1 MSFVNVAVAGA
12 AVVGSVMASNSASK
26 AAKTA
31 ANAEIAAS
39 EANIAAQERERQRN
53 EAMFAPY
60 VASGERAQ
68 ARLDALYTGEGA
80 YGGPSSYA
88 GAAAN
93 SNAATLEQILMEQNP
108 DMAAY
113 WRSWESGGAKPGG
126 HRDKFGDFAGYV
138 RAERPQ
144 AIAQAQTALGE
155 QTQSYAAQNPSTTI
169 TRNQVEDEIR
179 QSMPYQLSENEF
191 DAQSRITDSAN
202 FDEALRNMWSL
213 DRELGNYSAERGN
226 VEGIEAQGYGR
237 DLASFDAERAAS
249 GARNTEQRQD
259 GQTRAGEARTAMRGV
274 GDENYANTVSLLEAD
289 YLKRQGFTDAE
300 IAAWEAKALEE
311 QQKAQDA
318 AFSRMGVTGATGR
331 TTRTLGE
338 VAQSYARDRA
348 LYEGE
353 RNRADYEPLS
363 AGRLGADARRG
374 DVYLG
379 AEASY
384 ADDLGRAAD
393 TYYGNERTDDARL
406 YGQRNDRSATNTA
419 NLVGFAQNY
428 YGQVDDAYQ
437 RNTAAERDRVRWS
450 ADARGRNQ
458 ANRTAGQQAAYGDYV
473 GYVQGQANQGY
484 GAASQIASY
493 GQTAINNQAQQT
505 SQAAR
510 AASDAAIARGQNQ
523 ANSYGAIADGAGAIA
538 GIIRNQNQ
546 PKAAT
551 TAAKKPGYI
560 VRK

>member
-1 MSFVNVAVAGA
+1 MVWASVAAAGA
-12 AVVGSVMASNSASK
+12 AVVGSVIASNSASK
-26 AAKTA
+26 ATKSA
-31 ANAEIAAS
+31 AAS
-39 EANIAAQERERQRN
+39 QQAASDAQIALAREQMERAEKTL
-53 EAMFAPY
+53 APY
-60 VASGERAQ
+60 VASGDKAR

-80 YGGPSSYA
+80 YGGSYA
-88 GAAAN
+88 GGAAN
-93 SNAATLEQILMEQNP
+93 ADAPTLEQILMEQNP

-113 WRSWESGGAKPGG
+113 WRTWESGGAKPGG
-126 HRDKFGDFAGYV
+126 HRDRFGDFAGYV

-144 AIAQAQTALGE
+144 ALAQAQTALTA

-179 QSMPYQLSENEF
+179 QSMPYQLSEDEF
-191 DAQSRITDSAN
+191 DAQSRIVDSAN

-213 DRELGNYSAERGN
+213 DREVGNYADERGA
-226 VEGIEAQGYGR
+226 VEGIEGEGYAR
-237 DLASFDAERAAS
+237 DLASYDAERAAS
-249 GARNTEQRQD
+249 ATRNTAQRQD
-259 GQTRAGEARTAMRGV
+259 GETRAGAARTAMRGV

-338 VAQSYARDRA
+338 IGESYARDRA

-353 RNRADYEPLS
+353 RNRADYEPYS
-363 AGRLGADARRG
+363 GGRLAADARRG

-393 TYYGNERTDDARL
+393 TYYGNERSDDARL
-406 YGQRNDRSATNTA
+406 YGQRNDRSETNTA
-419 NLVGFAQNY
+419 NRVGFAQNY

-437 RNTAAERDRVRWS
+437 RNTNAERDRVRWS
-450 ADARGRNQ
+450 AGARGQNQ

-473 GYVQGQANQGY
+473 GYIQGQANQGY
-484 GAASQIASY
+484 QAATGQASAGQNYADSASSAIGRSADAAS
-493 GQTAINNQAQQT
+493 
-505 SQAAR
+505 AA
-510 AASDAAIARGQNQ
+510 ALARGQNQ
-523 ANSYGAIADGAGAIA
+523 ANSYGAIADGAGAIVGA
-538 GIIRNQNQ
+538 IRNQN
-546 PKAAT
+546 PPNAAT
-551 TAAKKPGYI
+551 TAAKKPGYV
-560 VRK
+560 VRR